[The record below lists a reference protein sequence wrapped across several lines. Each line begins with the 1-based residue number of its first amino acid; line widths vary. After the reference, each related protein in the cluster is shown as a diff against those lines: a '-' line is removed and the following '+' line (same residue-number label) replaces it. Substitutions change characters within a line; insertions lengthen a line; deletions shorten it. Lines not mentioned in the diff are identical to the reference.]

1 MDTRAC
7 KANGYCDGLARRD
20 FVRVGTAAT
29 LGMSLTLDRLLE
41 CEAHAAEQSRAAGR
55 SVDTSKSCIFIFLVG
70 GASSIDMWDMKPNAP
85 REIRGP
91 FNEIA
96 TNVPGTR
103 ISEHLPKFAQTMD
116 KLALVR
122 SFTHTN
128 GEHGGADHWMMTGY
142 KPGPGFI
149 SSDNMINNQ
158 RPCHGAVV
166 ARQLGPRGAVPPY
179 IAVPSMPKSGGSAY
193 LGATASP
200 FLIDADPSAPDF
212 SVRDLQLPINVDA
225 ARLDDR
231 RSLIRELD
239 RYQRSAELEANSR
252 AGAIST
258 YYEKAFGLITNP
270 RAKEA
275 FDITKEDP
283 RVRDMYG
290 RHSLGQSCLMARR
303 LIEAGARFVTV
314 EHGNWDTH
322 AQNFISLETNL
333 LPQVDTAVSA
343 LVHDLDDRGL
353 LDTTLVIPT
362 GEFGRTPTINKD
374 AGRDHWPNVMTVPF
388 AGGGVVGGRVIGASD
403 ARAEAPATMPLT
415 PEDMAATIYQTLGVD
430 HSQVYSDPL
439 GRPLP
444 ILDSGRPI
452 REILS

>member
-1 MDTRAC
+1 MAGRV
-7 KANGYCDGLARRD
+7 KSSHQYCDGVARRD
-20 FVRVGTAAT
+20 FIRVGTAAT
-29 LGMSLTLDRLLE
+29 VGMSFTLDRLLE
-41 CEAHAAEQSRAAGR
+41 CEARAAEKNQAAGR
-55 SVDTSKSCIFIFLVG
+55 PSDTSKSCIFIFFVG

-85 REIRGP
+85 AEIRGP
-91 FNEIA
+91 FNEID
-96 TNVPGTR
+96 TNVGGTR
-103 ISEHLPKFAQTMD
+103 ISEHLPKLAQTMD
-116 KLALVR
+116 RFALVR
-122 SFTHTN
+122 SFTHTDSN
-128 GEHGGADHWMMTGY
+128 HGGADHWMMTGY
-142 KPGPGFI
+142 KPGPGFV

-193 LGATASP
+193 LGATAAP

-212 SVRDLQLPINVDA
+212 SVRDLQLAMNVDA
-225 ARLDDR
+225 SRLDHR
-231 RSLIRELD
+231 RALMRQLD
-239 RYQRSAELEANSR
+239 RYQQSVELEANRR
-252 AGAIST
+252 AGAVST
-258 YYEKAFGLITNP
+258 YYEKAFGLITSP
-270 RAKEA
+270 QAKEA
-275 FDITKEDP
+275 FDIAKEDP
-283 RVRDMYG
+283 SVRDMYG

-322 AQNFISLETNL
+322 AQNFISLESNL
-333 LPQVDTAVSA
+333 LPQVDTALNA
-343 LVHDLDDRGL
+343 LVRDLDDRGL
-353 LDTTLVIPT
+353 LETTLVIPT

-374 AGRDHWPNVMTVPF
+374 AGRDHWPNAMTVPF

-403 ARAEAPATMPLT
+403 ARAEAPATDPIT

-430 HSQVYSDPL
+430 YSEVYQDPL

-452 REILS
+452 RELFA

>member
-1 MDTRAC
+1 MNRRRR
-7 KANGYCDGLARRD
+7 YCDGVTRRD
-20 FVRVGTAAT
+20 IVRVGTAAT
-29 LGMSLTLDRLLE
+29 LGMNCTLDRLLQG
-41 CEAHAAEQSRAAGR
+41 EARAAEAGRAA
-55 SVDTSKSCIFIFLVG
+55 DTSKSCIFIFFVG

-85 REIRGP
+85 SEIRGP
-91 FNEIA
+91 FREIP

-103 ISEHLPKFAQTMD
+103 ISEHLPQLARTMD
-116 KLALVR
+116 RLALVR

-142 KPGPGFI
+142 KPGPGFV

-179 IAVPSMPKSGGSAY
+179 VAVPSMPKSGGSAY
-193 LGATASP
+193 LGATAAP

-212 SVRDLQLPINVDA
+212 QVRDLRPGFDVDSS
-225 ARLDDR
+225 RLSDR
-231 RSLIRELD
+231 RSLMSRLD
-239 RYQRSAELEANSR
+239 RYQHSVELEANRR

-258 YYEKAFGLITNP
+258 YYQKAFELITSP
-270 RAKEA
+270 EAQKA
-275 FDITKEDP
+275 FDIAQESP
-283 RVRDMYG
+283 EVRDRYG

-322 AQNFISLETNL
+322 AQNFISLESNL
-333 LPQVDTAVSA
+333 LPQVDTALTA
-343 LVHDLDDRGL
+343 LLNDLHDRGL
-353 LDTTLVIPT
+353 LETTLVIPT
-362 GEFGRTPTINKD
+362 GEFGRTPVINKD
-374 AGRDHWPNVMTVPF
+374 AGRDHWPKAMTVPF
-388 AGGGVVGGRVIGASD
+388 AGGGVVGGRLIGASD
-403 ARAEAPATMPLT
+403 ARAEAPATDPFT
-415 PEDMAATIYQTLGVD
+415 PEDMAATIYRTLGVD
-430 HSQVYSDPL
+430 YSEVYSDPL

-452 REILS
+452 DELFA

>member
-1 MDTRAC
+1 MTSTAKQRSRF
-7 KANGYCDGLARRD
+7 CDGVMRRD
-20 FVRVGTAAT
+20 FIRVGTAAT
-29 LGMSLTLDRLLE
+29 LGMSCTLDQLLLR
-41 CEAHAAEQSRAAGR
+41 EARAAEAGHP
-55 SVDTSKSCIFIFLVG
+55 VDTSKSCIFIFFVG

-91 FNEIA
+91 FSEIS

-103 ISEHLPKFAQTMD
+103 ISEHLPQMAQTMD

-142 KPGPGFI
+142 KPGPGFV

-158 RPCHGAVV
+158 RPCHGSVV

-179 IAVPSMPKSGGSAY
+179 VAVPSMPKSGGSAY

-212 SVRDLQLPINVDA
+212 SVRDLRPGMNVGTD
-225 ARLDDR
+225 RLDDR
-231 RSLIRELD
+231 RGLIRKLD
-239 RYQRSAELEANSR
+239 RYQRSVELESNRR
-252 AGAIST
+252 AGAVST
-258 YYEKAFGLITNP
+258 YYQKAFELITSP
-270 RAKEA
+270 EAREA
-275 FDITKEDP
+275 FDIAKEDP
-283 RVRDMYG
+283 RVRDRYG

-322 AQNFISLETNL
+322 AQNFISLESNL
-333 LPQVDTAVSA
+333 LPQVDTALTA
-343 LVHDLDDRGL
+343 LLNDLHDRGM

-362 GEFGRTPTINKD
+362 GEFGRTPVINKD
-374 AGRDHWPNVMTVPF
+374 AGRDHWPKAMTVPF
-388 AGGGVVGGRVIGASD
+388 AGGGVAGGRVIGASD
-403 ARAEAPATMPLT
+403 ERAEAPATDPFT

-430 HSQVYSDPL
+430 YSEVYSDPL

-452 REILS
+452 RELFS

>member
-1 MDTRAC
+1 MNTRANRS
-7 KANGYCDGLARRD
+7 KRYCDGATRRD

-29 LGMSLTLDRLLE
+29 LGMSLTLDRLLQ
-41 CEAHAAEQSRAAGR
+41 CEARAAEVAGR
-55 SVDTSKSCIFIFLVG
+55 SADTSKSCIFIFFVG
-70 GASSIDMWDMKPNAP
+70 GASSIDMWDMKPGAP
-85 REIRGP
+85 SEIRGP
-91 FNEIA
+91 FSEIA

-103 ISEHLPKFAQTMD
+103 ISEHLPKLAQTMD

-128 GEHGGADHWMMTGY
+128 GEHGAADHWMMTGY
-142 KPGPGFI
+142 KPGPGFV

-166 ARQLGPRGAVPPY
+166 SRQLGPRGAVPPY

-193 LGATASP
+193 LGATAAP

-212 SVRDLQLPINVDA
+212 SVRDLQLALNVDA

-231 RSLIRELD
+231 RGLIRQLD
-239 RYQRSAELEANSR
+239 RYQQSVELAANRR
-252 AGAIST
+252 AGAINT

-275 FDITKEDP
+275 FDITQEDP
-283 RVRDMYG
+283 GVRDTYG

-333 LPQVDTAVSA
+333 LPQVDTAITA
-343 LVHDLDDRGL
+343 LLNDLDDRGM

-374 AGRDHWPNVMTVPF
+374 AGRDHWPNAMTVPF

-403 ARAEAPATMPLT
+403 ARAEAPATEPIT
-415 PEDMAATIYQTLGVD
+415 PEDMAATIYKTLGVD
-430 HSQVYSDPL
+430 YSEVYNDPL

-452 REILS
+452 RELLS